1 EERAQE
7 RRKRDEQTAGPP
19 QPVLQVRLKDGRME
33 PLDQERLMEDVSA
46 ACAGLDGVSADA
58 VMAEVRR
65 NLYDGILLH
74 ELGLAQTMAARS
86 LVEREPD
93 YAYVSARLLLNLLKE
108 EALGFVLPQGGPT
121 QKTRMLDYRE
131 YFPAFIAKGID
142 FQILDRELASFDLAR
157 LAAALKPERDRQFQ
171 FL

>member
-33 PLDQERLMEDVSA
+33 PLDQERLLEDVSA

-86 LVEREPD
+86 LVEREPN
-93 YAYVSARLLLNLLKE
+93 YAYVSARLLLNILRD
-108 EALGFVLPQGGPT
+108 EALALVLQIG
-121 QKTRMLDYRE
+121 RASCRE
-131 YFPAFIAKGID
+131 
-142 FQILDRELASFDLAR
+142 RV
-157 LAAALKPERDRQFQ
+157 
-171 FL
+171 